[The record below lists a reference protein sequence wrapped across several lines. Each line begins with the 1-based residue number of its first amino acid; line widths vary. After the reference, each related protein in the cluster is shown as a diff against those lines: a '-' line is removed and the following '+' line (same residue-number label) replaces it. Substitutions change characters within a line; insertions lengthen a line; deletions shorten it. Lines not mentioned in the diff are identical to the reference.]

1 MRPAWARRAD
11 NSQAKNVVFNVSEME
26 AKVRDATN
34 DEPWCVLFYQ
44 VYPVAHAAV
53 QGCEL
58 DAHARDRSRVR
69 VSVHFVAAL
78 TNGIFDSVRTF
89 NL

>member
-34 DEPWCVLFYQ
+34 DEPWYAFSYRLYT
-44 VYPVAHAAV
+44 VAHPAV

-69 VSVHFVAAL
+69 VSVRFVAAL
-78 TNGIFDSVRTF
+78 TNSIFRPVRTF